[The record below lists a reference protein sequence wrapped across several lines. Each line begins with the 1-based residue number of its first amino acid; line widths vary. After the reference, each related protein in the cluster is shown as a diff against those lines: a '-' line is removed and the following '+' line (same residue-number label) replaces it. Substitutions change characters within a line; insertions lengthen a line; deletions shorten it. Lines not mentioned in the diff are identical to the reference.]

1 MIITVKEFKEM
12 LLNCDPDWSI
22 KFSKWEHIST
32 VQFPKSNRMPSLVS
46 VCIQDIIYRR
56 TDDGDVIYKII
67 LEDDFDNEFV
77 MKRDEMIKVF
87 CSKKDDDEMLN
98 FVLYTED
105 TPGHYNH
112 VPLTIS
118 IADKGYSDKVM
129 IIDFEEEK

>member
-1 MIITVKEFKEM
+1 MIITVKEFREM

-32 VQFPKSNRMPSLVS
+32 AEFPKSYNMPSLVS
-46 VCIQDIIYRR
+46 VCIQDIMYRR

-77 MKRDEMIKVF
+77 MKRDEMIRIF
-87 CSKKDDDEMLN
+87 CGNKGDDEMLN

-112 VPLTIS
+112 IPLTVS
-118 IADKGYSDKVM
+118 IVDKGYSDKVM